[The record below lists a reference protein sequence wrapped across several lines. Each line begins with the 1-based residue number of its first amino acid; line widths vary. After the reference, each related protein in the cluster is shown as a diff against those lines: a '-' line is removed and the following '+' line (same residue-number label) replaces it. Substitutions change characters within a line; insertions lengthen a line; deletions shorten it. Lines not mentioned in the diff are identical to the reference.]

1 MESLWYGVPIATWP
15 IYAEQQMNAFEMVKD
30 LGLAVEIRVD
40 YREGSKIVMAEEVE
54 RSIKRLMDG
63 DQGVRTR
70 VKDMREKSRM
80 ALMENGSAYQALEDL
95 IEELL
100 PKV

>member
-1 MESLWYGVPIATWP
+1 
-15 IYAEQQMNAFEMVKD
+15 
-30 LGLAVEIRVD
+30 
-40 YREGSKIVMAEEVE
+40 
-54 RSIKRLMDG
+54 MDG
-63 DQGVRTR
+63 DHGVRTR